1 MIDNIKKMK
10 NIIGNFDDLDNST
23 SKSSLTCTTST
34 NEENKLN
41 SNCSINDNC
50 ININAQPTKT
60 KKKIIFI
67 QKNEIKAKNEN
78 NMDQININND
88 LLINFNFS
96 EDDKFKDWPNS
107 LFEIMPR
114 TLGLTFK
121 NDNGNCENQNINLD
135 NEKFCFQRIPDST
148 EKEID
153 FSLKNKNNF
162 LLDYNFN
169 EKNADIDENEDCSS
183 RITNLYLQEYEDKN
197 Y

>member
-10 NIIGNFDDLDNST
+10 NITGNLEDCDNST

-34 NEENKLN
+34 NEEMKIN
-41 SNCSINDNC
+41 SNCSINNNC
-50 ININAQPTKT
+50 ININDQPKKN
-60 KKKIIFI
+60 KKKLIFI
-67 QKNEIKAKNEN
+67 QKNETKEKNEN
-78 NMDQININND
+78 NKDQIDMKND

-96 EDDKFKDWPNS
+96 WDDKFKDWPNS

-114 TLGLTFK
+114 TLGLTLK
-121 NDNGNCENQNINLD
+121 HENINFE
-135 NEKFCFQRIPDST
+135 NEKFFFQRIPDST

-153 FSLKNKNNF
+153 FSLKNKGNF
-162 LLDYNFN
+162 LFDYNFN
-169 EKNADIDENEDCSS
+169 EKNVDIDENEDCSS